1 LKSNGHALEQEY
13 CVLNVLRNGGDATL
27 MSALYRYRVPG
38 KVGGQLTPGPVAPR
52 ALLIAAAA
60 AATTT
65 TVAGAIFITRS
76 Y

>member
-1 LKSNGHALEQEY
+1 
-13 CVLNVLRNGGDATL
+13 